1 MDRSAGHRSR
11 TTARLRCAVLLMAI
25 GSGVGLT
32 GCTGQKLAKLAVCD
46 GKHLRP
52 GNPYGSI
59 LPGAPI
65 PATIAPTGP
74 GVPIAASAPP
84 AATGFRTSAA
94 YLVAPSP
101 GC

>member
-1 MDRSAGHRSR
+1 MDGSAGHRFGS
-11 TTARLRCAVLLMAI
+11 TARLRCALLLMAI
-25 GSGVGLT
+25 GGGAGLA

-65 PATIAPTGP
+65 PATTAPAGP
-74 GVPIAASAPP
+74 GAPIAAGAPP
-84 AATGFRTSAA
+84 TAAGSRTSAA
-94 YLVAPSP
+94 YFVAPYPS
-101 GC
+101 C